1 MAEDDDSGVRT
12 IRADKA
18 QDVLERRGSS
28 MITKHLYIDRGPIT
42 FAQMRSKFDLG
53 VFRIVVPDE
62 ASNKPHHN
70 RLPGAIGH
78 PLAAQAQGRQAT
90 GGEEKQQHLSHA
102 SSMGVPANPCQATHC

>member
-1 MAEDDDSGVRT
+1 MMILACALIRT
-12 IRADKA
+12 YQA
-18 QDVLERRGSS
+18 QYVLESRDTG
-28 MITKHLYIDRGPIT
+28 MITKHLYIDRGAIT
-42 FAQMRSKFDLG
+42 FAQMRSKFHLG

-90 GGEEKQQHLSHA
+90 GGEEKQQHSFSCQQHGRA
-102 SSMGVPANPCQATHC
+102 RQSMSSNALLK